1 LSCFEYGKSKKNYD
15 QLTNY
20 CKGLNMFESL
30 MKWFNDFFGGQDTN
44 STTGTPSNQSVQSN
58 NVNSK
63 YHTLGTFNLGLGS
76 IGPENRTDIDPT
88 TLNNMYQSIAS
99 GTFNIPVQGIVP
111 SICVDGRCNKDGT
124 REASPSAAGGTL
136 SIVYGCDLGGA
147 STPSD
152 NTEIKL
158 ATRISDT
165 LKNKGHAIGV
175 HGDDHSNCGCGACAK
190 VKNIYQHIA
199 EKMDDIVS
207 MTSQFG
213 INLSQS
219 EKDSIAQQAK
229 SRLNQPDFF
238 AEDRSSVLN
247 NAQECGSMYEELV
260 GAHNELGIALNTKVG
275 TTIDRSAIRAKYG
288 PQYDMFVVDAWTFGN
303 AAKEV
308 SLSGNTSDIERV
320 AKAITLQNVATA
332 SVLGHGSLRIIP
344 IV

>member
-1 LSCFEYGKSKKNYD
+1 
-15 QLTNY
+15 
-20 CKGLNMFESL
+20 M
-30 MKWFNDFFGGQDTN
+30 
-44 STTGTPSNQSVQSN
+44 
-58 NVNSK
+58 
-63 YHTLGTFNLGLGS
+63 
-76 IGPENRTDIDPT
+76 
-88 TLNNMYQSIAS
+88 
-99 GTFNIPVQGIVP
+99 
-111 SICVDGRCNKDGT
+111 
-124 REASPSAAGGTL
+124 
-136 SIVYGCDLGGA
+136 GGA

-207 MTSQFG
+207 MTCQFG

-260 GAHNELGIALNTKVG
+260 GAH
-275 TTIDRSAIRAKYG
+275 DRSAIRAKYG